1 MAEQLRTGRD
11 LFGAEHPEVRLP
23 EELTSAVTADDA
35 GADLESLAKI
45 AKANPKDSGAWAAL
59 AFRLIEADEP
69 VTAYA
74 CARTGYHRGL
84 DALRGNGWR
93 GTGPVPWNHVPNQGV
108 LRAIGALVV
117 AAKRINEDD
126 EVIRCLNLLND
137 CDPAA
142 VPAMNLE
149 DVDKL

>member
-1 MAEQLRTGRD
+1 M
-11 LFGAEHPEVRLP
+11 
-23 EELTSAVTADDA
+23 
-35 GADLESLAKI
+35 
-45 AKANPKDSGAWAAL
+45 
-59 AFRLIEADEP
+59 
-69 VTAYA
+69 
-74 CARTGYHRGL
+74 
-84 DALRGNGWR
+84 
-93 GTGPVPWNHVPNQGV
+93 PWDHVPNQGV